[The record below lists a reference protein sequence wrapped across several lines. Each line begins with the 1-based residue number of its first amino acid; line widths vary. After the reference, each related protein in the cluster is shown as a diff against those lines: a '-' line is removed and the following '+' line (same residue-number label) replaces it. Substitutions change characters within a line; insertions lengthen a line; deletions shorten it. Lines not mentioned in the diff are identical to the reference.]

1 MLQQD
6 EAQYLAEMED
16 KEETTIERQAKM
28 RERARSLKEKR
39 EQERLAYVQEKYD
52 QQFR

>member
-1 MLQQD
+1 ME
-6 EAQYLAEMED
+6 EAQYIQEMEE

-39 EQERLAYVQEKYD
+39 ENERLQFVQEKYD